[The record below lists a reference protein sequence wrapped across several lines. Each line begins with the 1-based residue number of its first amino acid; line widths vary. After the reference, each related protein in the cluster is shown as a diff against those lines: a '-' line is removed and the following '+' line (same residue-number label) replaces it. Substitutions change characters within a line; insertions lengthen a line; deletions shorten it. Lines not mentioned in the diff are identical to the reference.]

1 MKKLASIFIV
11 FIMTTALVTSSEAAD
26 IRVAVHMSMKDAFN
40 ELAATYHRKSAEVR
54 IIPYFSTLQSLAL
67 MLQSGASVELLIS
80 DHRGWI
86 DYLNGRNL
94 LEELFTTSFTSN
106 TLVMVAR
113 PDKHASGIKELLNLK
128 KIAVSDPA
136 TQSCGQYTM
145 EAFKNAGIEK
155 QVYGK
160 LVFFKSSNDALMA
173 AERGEVDGAIIYRT
187 DAVHA
192 KTCRLLFS
200 VMPTLYSPVTYQ
212 LSLTKTG
219 MKNREAVNFNKFLLS
234 EESKIVLEKHGF
246 ITR

>member
-1 MKKLASIFIV
+1 MFIV
-11 FIMTTALVTSSEAAD
+11 LIMTAALVTSSEAAE
-26 IRVAVHMSMKDAFN
+26 IKVAVPMSIRDAFN
-40 ELAATYHRKSAEVR
+40 ELSNTYHRKTAGGR

-67 MLQSGASVELLIS
+67 MLESGASVDLLIS

-86 DYLNGRNL
+86 DYLNSRKI

-106 TLVMVAR
+106 TLVLVAK
-113 PDKHASGIKELLNLK
+113 PDKRANGIKELLNLK

-155 QVYGK
+155 QIHDK
-160 LVFFKSSNDALMA
+160 LVLFKTNHDALMA

-200 VMPTLYSPVTYQ
+200 VLPTLYSPVTYQ

-219 MKNREAVNFNKFLLS
+219 MKNREAVNFHKFLMG
-234 EESKIVLEKHGF
+234 EESKTVLEKYGF
-246 ITR
+246 ITK